1 MYAFELSAL
10 IKLILPMCIPNE
22 NFYSATK
29 VLLVV
34 KSTDLHVYGTTM
46 NKQTKNP
53 DKNSIFYRS
62 QVLRILICLLLSLIL
77 VTDVIS
83 GEKNGERVVAVSY
96 LLKYFRCFYLET
108 SQNELR
114 IKPQKN
120 ELFVLFTS
128 EENRVAMSNEK
139 KTSLDK

>member
-83 GEKNGERVVAVSY
+83 GEKKWRES
-96 LLKYFRCFYLET
+96 
-108 SQNELR
+108 SSS
-114 IKPQKN
+114 I
-120 ELFVLFTS
+120 LFTQILS
-128 EENRVAMSNEK
+128 VLLLGN
-139 KTSLDK
+139 

>member
-46 NKQTKNP
+46 NKLTKNP

-62 QVLRILICLLLSLIL
+62 QVLRILICLLLSIIL

-96 LLKYFRCFYLET
+96 LFKYFRCFYLVT

-114 IKPQKN
+114 IKPQK
-120 ELFVLFTS
+120 
-128 EENRVAMSNEK
+128 K
-139 KTSLDK
+139 

>member
-83 GEKNGERVVAVSY
+83 GEKKWRESSSSILFIQILSV
-96 LLKYFRCFYLET
+96 LLLG
-108 SQNELR
+108 N
-114 IKPQKN
+114 
-120 ELFVLFTS
+120 
-128 EENRVAMSNEK
+128 
-139 KTSLDK
+139 

>member
-1 MYAFELSAL
+1 M
-10 IKLILPMCIPNE
+10 
-22 NFYSATK
+22 
-29 VLLVV
+29 
-34 KSTDLHVYGTTM
+34 
-46 NKQTKNP
+46 
-53 DKNSIFYRS
+53 
-62 QVLRILICLLLSLIL
+62 LRILICLLLSLIL

-83 GEKNGERVVAVSY
+83 GGKNGERVVAVSY
-96 LLKYFRCFYLET
+96 LFKYFRCFYLVT

-120 ELFVLFTS
+120 ELFVFFTS

>member
-53 DKNSIFYRS
+53 DKNSIFYGS

-83 GEKNGERVVAVSY
+83 GEKKWRESSSSILFIQILSV
-96 LLKYFRCFYLET
+96 LLLG
-108 SQNELR
+108 N
-114 IKPQKN
+114 
-120 ELFVLFTS
+120 
-128 EENRVAMSNEK
+128 
-139 KTSLDK
+139 